1 MLSALPQGKKEEDDM
16 KRFSGLLAVAAIV
29 AFVPSFAAAQIETA
43 HYFGHAYYDVA
54 TGKISWNEPPSG
66 RFVGSVY
73 NNAPLISPAAA
84 NAGISAPAADGPVFG
99 DRMTTLGTGTLSTHS
114 FTVFNSTG
122 GGNTGQLDAAEIE
135 LRFYNY
141 DGTNLP
147 GTGGS
152 TLLGGYL
159 SGEIDFTDGGNDPT
173 GLPAGY
179 YTVLSFINLETLAIP
194 INLSSTSIY
203 VTQQIGSQSYSGT
216 TTRLGIV
223 SANPL
228 LAGTTSPDSIYVS
241 GASNVGA
248 GAPGMYLFGN
258 PAIVANVGYEIG
270 VVPEPA
276 TMALLGLGLA
286 AFARRR
292 R

>member
-1 MLSALPQGKKEEDDM
+1 M
-16 KRFSGLLAVAAIV
+16 KRFGGLIAVAAIV
-29 AFVPSFAAAQIETA
+29 AFVPSFAAAQMETA

-54 TGKISWNEPPSG
+54 SGKVTWGEAPASRGGTHI
-66 RFVGSVY
+66 Y
-73 NNAPLISPAAA
+73 NNAPLISPATAT
-84 NAGISAPAADGPVFG
+84 AGISAPASDGPVFG
-99 DRMTTLGTGTLSTHS
+99 DRMTTLGTGILQEHS
-114 FTVFNSTG
+114 FTVFNSTS

-135 LRFYNY
+135 LRFYKY

-147 GTGGS
+147 GVGGS
-152 TLLGGYL
+152 TLMGGYL

-179 YTVLSFINLETLAIP
+179 YTVLTFINLDTLAIP
-194 INLSSTSIY
+194 INLSQTAIY
-203 VTQQIGSQSYSGT
+203 ATQQIGSQSFSGT

-223 SANPL
+223 AANPL
-228 LAGTTSPDSIYVS
+228 LAGTTSPDSMYLS
-241 GASNVGA
+241 GASNAGGGA
-248 GAPGMYLFGN
+248 AGMYNFGAPPIQAN
-258 PAIVANVGYEIG
+258 PGYDI